1 MFFRCFSYVTLCK
14 NKLQKAKQEEFMRE
28 KVIRN
33 EGDKLIVNFNSWIDK
48 KGII

>member
-1 MFFRCFSYVTLCK
+1 MFFICNFMQKQVTK
-14 NKLQKAKQEEFMRE
+14 SKTRRIYER